1 MRRLA
6 ITLLILLASAPA
18 FADYLDDPSYSHKG
32 QVGLSLRSG
41 IGVAAT
47 VPYHSTVYCG
57 TSDSSTMSG
66 NAAVCTERA
75 PFALDLEASYGVA
88 ATAELTLAFSFGLEH
103 DFGAAPGMPGPIPVR
118 LAPGARFFFS
128 ETTRSKLF
136 VQPQLVFDFS
146 SYKDAGGAS
155 RGTDFGVGGIEGYMF
170 DFTTRFSAYA
180 YLGETIGFV
189 RWLSGDFAVGLGIQA
204 RYP

>member
-6 ITLLILLASAPA
+6 IACLLVSTPA

-32 QVGLSLRSG
+32 QVGLSLRTG
-41 IGVAAT
+41 IGVSAT

-57 TSDSSTMSG
+57 SSDSSTMSG

-75 PFALDLEASYGVA
+75 PFGMDLEASYGVA
-88 ATAELTLAFSFGLEH
+88 AAAELTLAFSFGFEH
-103 DFGAAPGMPGPIPVR
+103 DFGAAPGMQGPIPIR
-118 LAPGARFFFS
+118 LAPGVRFFFS

-146 SYKDAGGAS
+146 DYKDAGGAS
-155 RGTDFGVGGIEGYMF
+155 RGTDFGVGALEGYMF
-170 DFTTRFSAYA
+170 DFSTRFSAYV
-180 YLGETIGFV
+180 YIDETIGFV
-189 RWLSGDFAVGLGIQA
+189 RWLSGDFVAGLGIQA